1 MAPLDFIQNGR
12 LKCHRGRKEAEL
24 VCFCFFFFSPQKVT
38 EADCL
43 LKSLIEN
50 LKTETSQQGNES
62 NWVGKE

>member
-1 MAPLDFIQNGR
+1 MEGLSAIVGE
-12 LKCHRGRKEAEL
+12 RKQSWFAF
-24 VCFCFFFFSPQKVT
+24 VFFFFPQKVT

>member
-1 MAPLDFIQNGR
+1 MEGLSAIVGE
-12 LKCHRGRKEAEL
+12 RKQSWFAF
-24 VCFCFFFFSPQKVT
+24 VFFFFSPQKVT